1 MEVFG
6 AFADG
11 ASGTSHADLNRATEI
26 ATVIEGVTGMGH
38 TLMVETLEL
47 EKLAKMRL
55 YNTELRRQV
64 HLLLQD
70 ELARTRSI
78 IQRQRPALDALAE
91 RLMETCAMTGEEV
104 IEVLQSKRRSVVS
117 LAKTQLRTGT

>member
-1 MEVFG
+1 
-6 AFADG
+6 
-11 ASGTSHADLNRATEI
+11 
-26 ATVIEGVTGMGH
+26 
-38 TLMVETLEL
+38 L